1 MNGYQGLR
9 TRAAWIDLSS
19 RGKLRVTGEDRAR
32 LLHALCTN
40 HVQELAPGDGLYTFF
55 LNDKGRVLSD
65 AYIYNLGESMLLDT
79 EPETAASLAAH
90 LDKYIIADD
99 VVVEDETG
107 RWFTVGLEGPASI
120 EAAVGLGIRPPAS
133 AEQINRTAHV
143 SKRATQARC
152 ALIEWGGGFVAQVAE
167 TGMPGLRIFIPMDE
181 RHNFT
186 ARLTAAGIPQA
197 TQQEARVVR
206 LENGKP
212 RYGEDMTDRYLAQE
226 TQQLHAL
233 HFNKG
238 CYLGQEIVERVRSR
252 GQVHRHLTPIEVETE
267 SSPAPGSKLA
277 SDGASVG
284 EITSAVYSPALQK
297 TVGFA
302 YLRTESLEKNLP
314 ITVEETGVPV
324 RVRTALPVAQN
335 SSVAV

>member
-55 LNDKGRVLSD
+55 LNEKGRVLADS
-65 AYIYNLGESMLLDT
+65 YIYNLGESLLLDT

-107 RWFTVGLEGPASI
+107 RWFTVGLEGPASA
-120 EAAVGLGIRPPAS
+120 EASVGLGIQPPA
-133 AEQINRTAHV
+133 
-143 SKRATQARC
+143 KRC
-152 ALIEWGGGFVAQVAE
+152 ALIEWGGGFVVQVAE
-167 TGMPGLRIFIPMDE
+167 TGMPGIRIFIPMEE
-181 RHNFT
+181 RHNLA

-197 TQQEARVVR
+197 TQHEARVVR
-206 LENGKP
+206 LENAKP
-212 RYGEDMTDRYLAQE
+212 RYGEDISDRYLAHE

-252 GQVHRHLTPIEVETE
+252 GQVHRHLTPIEVAGE
-267 SSPAPGSKLA
+267 SPPASGSKIA
-277 SDGASVG
+277 SDGAAG
-284 EITSAVYSPALQK
+284 EITSAVFSPALQK
-297 TVGFA
+297 IVGFA
-302 YLRTESLEKNLP
+302 YIRTESLEKKMP
-314 ITVEETGVPV
+314 MTAEETGSSVQ
-324 RVRTALPVAQN
+324 VRTTSAVAQN

>member
-19 RGKLRVTGEDRAR
+19 RGKLRVTGDDRAR

-40 HVQELAPGDGLYTFF
+40 HVQELAPGEGLYTFF
-55 LNDKGRVLSD
+55 LNEKGRVLADS
-65 AYIYNLGESMLLDT
+65 YIYNLGESLLLDT

-107 RWFTVGLEGPASI
+107 SWFTVGLEGPASA
-120 EAAVGLGIRPPAS
+120 EAAVGLGIQPPA
-133 AEQINRTAHV
+133 N
-143 SKRATQARC
+143 RC
-152 ALIEWGGGFVAQVAE
+152 ALIEWGGGFVVQVAE
-167 TGMPGLRIFIPMDE
+167 TGMPGVRIFIPMDE
-181 RHNFT
+181 RHNLA

-197 TQQEARVVR
+197 TQHEARVVR
-206 LENGKP
+206 LENAKP
-212 RYGEDMTDRYLAQE
+212 RYGEDISDRYLAHE
-226 TQQLHAL
+226 TQQLQAL

-252 GQVHRHLTPIEVETE
+252 GQVHRHLTPVEIETE
-267 SSPAPGSKLA
+267 SPPAPESKLVSGG
-277 SDGASVG
+277 SDAG
-284 EITSAVYSPALQK
+284 EITSAAYSPALQK

-302 YLRTESLEKNLP
+302 YIRTESLEKKMP
-314 ITVEETGVPV
+314 MTVEGTGSPV
-324 RVRTALPVAQN
+324 QVRTASAVAQN

>member
-32 LLHALCTN
+32 LLHALSTN

-79 EPETAASLAAH
+79 EPETVLSLAAH

-107 RWFTVGLEGPASI
+107 RWFTVGLEGPAST
-120 EAAVGLGIRPPAS
+120 EAAVGLGIRPPG
-133 AEQINRTAHV
+133 
-143 SKRATQARC
+143 KRC
-152 ALIEWGGGFVAQVAE
+152 ALVEWGGGFVAQAAE
-167 TGMPGLRIFIPMDE
+167 TGMPGVRIFIPMDE
-181 RHNFT
+181 RHNFA

-206 LENGKP
+206 LENAKP
-212 RYGEDMTDRYLAQE
+212 RYGEDMSDRYLAQE

-252 GQVHRHLTPIEVETE
+252 GQVHRHLTPIEIETE
-267 SSPAPGSKLA
+267 SPPPPGSKLA
-277 SDGASVG
+277 SDGAAVG

-302 YLRTESLEKNLP
+302 YLRTESMEKNLP
-314 ITVEETGVPV
+314 MTVDETGAAA
-324 RVRTALPVAQN
+324 RVRTPLPVAQN